1 MENNQIGYI
10 GAGVFMIS
18 VHDKV
23 ALIDYANQSTHKHVV
38 LHSFYD
44 VDKSHMNHVL
54 LLDYQ
59 GIKVRQ

>member
-44 VDKSHMNHVL
+44 VDKPMNHL
-54 LLDYQ
+54 LLFDYQ
-59 GIKVRQ
+59 GM